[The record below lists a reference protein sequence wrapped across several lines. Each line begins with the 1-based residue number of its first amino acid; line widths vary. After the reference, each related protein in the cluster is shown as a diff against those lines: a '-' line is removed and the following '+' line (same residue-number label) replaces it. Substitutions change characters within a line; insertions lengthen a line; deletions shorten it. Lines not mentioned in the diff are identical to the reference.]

1 MKRNI
6 HVLIL
11 VFILS
16 SAGLFIYLLGL
27 TGGLFQTSATFLQYW
42 EAPGN
47 FDLTPILLFEVYPR
61 FVLAISP
68 FPLIIERISLITLIF
83 LASAVSAVVS
93 SYLKKD
99 RIALL
104 SSSSALLASTAQFI
118 ILMPILGSEPAG
130 LTYRALFIFPAT
142 TLTFLT
148 VISSKNLYL
157 LILPAFLF
165 GAGITVII
173 AKLLHEK
180 VSKVSGVTS
189 LSVESFETLNS
200 VFKVL
205 NPMLAP
211 LLVFILAGLL
221 HVQFFQTEFP
231 HYLQLYLPTFLLS
244 DFNLIWIAML
254 GLFIPTWITHK
265 RIRDRLAEICIPLL
279 AKEQRKQKLVIHIEE
294 IKKSFGIEPVAKSRL
309 WDLLWKAAIISEEK
323 GVIYFGVTGDYIYFK
338 DPLLRLVKEKLR
350 EQGEA
355 DIKEIASEINADPKM
370 LKKIYQRLRREN
382 LLGKVRISKNRITPY
397 YTSRT
402 TNRYRGD

>member
-11 VFILS
+11 VFILF

-27 TGGLFQTSATFLQYW
+27 TEGLFQTSATFVQYW
-42 EAPGN
+42 EVPGN
-47 FDLTPILLFEVYPR
+47 FDLIPILLFEVYPR

-83 LASAVSAVVS
+83 LVSAVSAVVS

-130 LTYRALFIFPAT
+130 LTYRAFFIFPAA
-142 TLTFLT
+142 TLTFLI

-221 HVQFFQTEFP
+221 PVQFFQTEFP

-244 DFNLIWIAML
+244 DFNLIWIAIM

-265 RIRDRLAEICIPLL
+265 RIREHLAEICVPLL
-279 AKEQRKQKLVIHIEE
+279 AKEQRKQKPVIHIEE

-309 WDLLWKAAIISEEK
+309 WDVLWKAAIISEEK
-323 GVIYFGVTGDYIYFK
+323 GVIYFGVTWDYIYFK
-338 DPLLRLVKEKLR
+338 EPLLRLVKEKLR

-355 DIKEIASEINADPKM
+355 DIKEIASQINADPKM

-382 LLGKVRISKNRITPY
+382 LLGMVRISKNRITPY
-397 YTSRT
+397 CTSRT